1 MTDQP
6 ATLKGGWTGFRAV
19 SGDDAA
25 ANTAAADLIH
35 ILDATEV
42 PIVVLRRDLMI
53 VRFNE
58 AADVRRLS
66 PNGARESRAASRFI
80 ESSALPSSRDARFDV
95 ATLDDRQ
102 DAQRTRT
109 GRTRS

>member
-1 MTDQP
+1 LD
-6 ATLKGGWTGFRAV
+6 WFRAV

-25 ANTAAADLIH
+25 ANTAAADLIN
-35 ILDATEV
+35 ILDTTEV

-53 VRFNE
+53 ARFNE
-58 AADVRRLS
+58 AAADVLRLS
-66 PNGARESRAASRFI
+66 PNGARESRAASRLI

-102 DAQRTRT
+102 EAQRTRT